1 MSGDQLT
8 ILAVDDE
15 RTQLE
20 DLARLLRNSP
30 IVKEVECAYDGHDA
44 LVKASTQAYDAIFL
58 DVRMPNLDGLELGRV
73 LRRFAAPPQLVFV
86 SAYDNAAVD
95 AFELHALDYLRK
107 PVGRRRVEEAIE
119 RVAAAVESSAGAAL
133 GERRAGGSGAVGAV
147 GAGARGAGGTDS
159 DDHEMIAVAN
169 LHGGS
174 TRLLARRQILYVQ
187 SYGDFIRIVTAD
199 GRYLLRATLAEIERR
214 WEPHGFVRVH
224 RQYVANLRN
233 AVELAPMLGGTAEL
247 TFADGQTIP
256 VARRH
261 TAELGRRLS
270 V

>member
-1 MSGDQLT
+1 MSGEQLT

-20 DLARLLRNSP
+20 DLARLLRTSP
-30 IVKEVECAYDGHDA
+30 AVREVECAYDGHEA
-44 LVKASTQAYDAIFL
+44 LVKASQQSYDAIFL
-58 DVRMPNLDGLELGRV
+58 DVRMPDLDGLELARV
-73 LRRFAAPPQLVFV
+73 LRRFAFPPQIVFV

-107 PVGRRRVEEAIE
+107 PVARRRVEEAVE
-119 RVAAAVESSAGAAL
+119 RVAMAVEAAADH
-133 GERRAGGSGAVGAV
+133 GTRAP
-147 GAGARGAGGTDS
+147 ARAAAS
-159 DDHEMIAVAN
+159 PADDQEMIAVGG
-169 LHGGS
+169 LHGRS
-174 TRLLARRQILYVQ
+174 THLLPRGTILYVQ
-187 SYGDFIRIVTAD
+187 SYGDFIRIVTPD
-199 GRYLLRATLAEIERR
+199 GRYLLRSTLTDIEHR
-214 WEPHGFVRVH
+214 WEPFGFVRVH

-233 AVELAPMLGGTAEL
+233 AVELRPLLGGTAEL
-247 TFADGQTIP
+247 VFANGQAIP

>member
-15 RTQLE
+15 RSQLE
-20 DLARLLRNSP
+20 DLARLLRNSHS
-30 IVKEVECAYDGHDA
+30 VKEVECAYDGHDA

-73 LRRFAAPPQLVFV
+73 LRRFAAPPHLVFV

-95 AFELHALDYLRK
+95 AFELHALDYLLK

-119 RVAAAVESSAGAAL
+119 RVATAVESTA
-133 GERRAGGSGAVGAV
+133 GERRTG
-147 GAGARGAGGTDS
+147 GAGSLPTGGPPAGS
-159 DDHEMIAVAN
+159 EDHEMIAVAN

-174 TRLLARRQILYVQ
+174 TRLLARHQILYVQ
-187 SYGDFIRIVTAD
+187 SYGDFVRIVTAD
-199 GRYLLRATLAEIERR
+199 GRYLLRSTLAEIERR

>member
-1 MSGDQLT
+1 MTGDQLT

-30 IVKEVECAYDGHDA
+30 SVRDVECAYDGHDA

-119 RVAAAVESSAGAAL
+119 RVAAAVDSSA
-133 GERRAGGSGAVGAV
+133 GERRAGALP
-147 GAGARGAGGTDS
+147 TPPTE
-159 DDHEMIAVAN
+159 DHEMIAVAN

-174 TRLLARRQILYVQ
+174 TRLLPRHQVLYVQ
-187 SYGDFIRIVTAD
+187 SYGDFVRIVTAD
-199 GRYLLRATLAEIERR
+199 GRYLLRSTLAEIERR
-214 WEPHGFVRVH
+214 WEPLGFVRVH

-233 AVELAPMLGGTAEL
+233 AVELAPVLGGTAEL